1 MINLKPD
8 QTSFKSTEDLMFISH
23 DVSRTTG
30 HPYVNTG
37 CLYSSHWKQSELR
50 LRVGSVMRDKE
61 LGITRS
67 TSEVVVPHDVSSPSP
82 TPYWVVASD
91 SSERIG
97 DATGLENATMDQLF
111 TGLPHDDNKKATP
124 ANTSEANFFGILP
137 PRQTAA
143 TVAHSD
149 PEAIRK
155 WSPFPPIRFAVEF
168 WDVDCLKEKTRMHS
182 HTIWYAGSLY
192 NAYVQVIRKKGVQL
206 GVYLHR
212 QSHIDPLPS
221 FSIPSPKRSELPRT
235 PSFRPHS
242 SSFSN
247 AMQPAD
253 PYGVPLTASAS
264 TLTLS
269 GTRSITP
276 VSTQPGSSTPNSP
289 TPGNR
294 NTSPVNHP
302 TQPYRDP
309 RSAISAYFSISC
321 ASATGAS
328 ITSFSSGP
336 DTFAISQSWGWK
348 SSTLRTEEYLELGDD
363 GQPIQAGLIDVG
375 AGPLVSLRATI
386 VIGII

>member
-1 MINLKPD
+1 ML
-8 QTSFKSTEDLMFISH
+8 ISH
-23 DVSRTTG
+23 DISPATG
-30 HPYVNTG
+30 RPYVSLTR
-37 CLYSSHWKQSELR
+37 LHSSHWKQSELR
-50 LRVGSVMRDKE
+50 LKVGSVMRDKE
-61 LGITRS
+61 LGITHS
-67 TSEVVVPHDVSSPSP
+67 TPEIAVLPDVPSSSP
-82 TPYWVVASD
+82 TPYWAVVPD

-124 ANTSEANFFGILP
+124 ANTSEANFFGIFP
-137 PRQTAA
+137 PPQNAA
-143 TVAHSD
+143 TVAKSD
-149 PEAIRK
+149 PESSRR
-155 WSPFPPIRFAVEF
+155 WSPFPPARFAVEF

-192 NAYVQVIRKKGVQL
+192 NAYVQVIRKKGLQL

-221 FSIPSPKRSELPRT
+221 FSVPSSRRSEFPRT

-242 SSFSN
+242 SSLSS
-247 AMQPAD
+247 AIQPTE
-253 PYGVPLTASAS
+253 PYRFPTPPSAS
-264 TLTLS
+264 TLTL
-269 GTRSITP
+269 GGVRSTTP
-276 VSTQPGSSTPNSP
+276 ISPRPGSPTPNSP
-289 TPGNR
+289 PPGNR
-294 NTSPVNHP
+294 SASPVNHP

-328 ITSFSSGP
+328 VTRFSSGP

-348 SSTLRTEEYLELGDD
+348 SSTLRTEEFLELGED
-363 GQPIQAGLIDVG
+363 GQPIPIGLFNVG
-375 AGPLVSLRATI
+375 AGKLASLRATI

>member
-1 MINLKPD
+1 
-8 QTSFKSTEDLMFISH
+8 
-23 DVSRTTG
+23 
-30 HPYVNTG
+30 
-37 CLYSSHWKQSELR
+37 
-50 LRVGSVMRDKE
+50 
-61 LGITRS
+61 
-67 TSEVVVPHDVSSPSP
+67 
-82 TPYWVVASD
+82 
-91 SSERIG
+91 
-97 DATGLENATMDQLF
+97 
-111 TGLPHDDNKKATP
+111 
-124 ANTSEANFFGILP
+124 
-137 PRQTAA
+137 
-143 TVAHSD
+143 
-149 PEAIRK
+149 
-155 WSPFPPIRFAVEF
+155 
-168 WDVDCLKEKTRMHS
+168 MHS

-221 FSIPSPKRSELPRT
+221 FSIPSPRRSELPRT

-247 AMQPAD
+247 AMQPMD
-253 PYGVPLTASAS
+253 PYSMPTPASAS
-264 TLTLS
+264 TLTL
-269 GTRSITP
+269 GGVRSITP
-276 VSTQPGSSTPNSP
+276 VSTQPGSPTPNSP

-302 TQPYRDP
+302 AQPYRDP
-309 RSAISAYFSISC
+309 RPAISAYFSISC

-363 GQPIQAGLIDVG
+363 GQPIHGLVDGGV
-375 AGPLVSLRATI
+375 GPLVSLRATI

>member
-1 MINLKPD
+1 ML
-8 QTSFKSTEDLMFISH
+8 ISH
-23 DVSRTTG
+23 DVSHATG
-30 HPYVNTG
+30 RPYVSTNRLHT
-37 CLYSSHWKQSELR
+37 SHWKQSELR
-50 LRVGSVMRDKE
+50 LKVGSAMRDKE
-61 LGITRS
+61 LGVTRL
-67 TSEVVVPHDVSSPSP
+67 TSGVVVSSDAASPSP
-82 TPYWVVASD
+82 TPYWVVDSD

-111 TGLPHDDNKKATP
+111 TGLPHDDIKKAIP

-137 PRQTAA
+137 PLQNAA
-143 TVAHSD
+143 TVAHFD
-149 PEAIRK
+149 PESRRR

-192 NAYVQVIRKKGVQL
+192 NAYVQVIRKKGIQL

-221 FSIPSPKRSELPRT
+221 FSVPSPRRSEFPRT

-242 SSFSN
+242 NSFGN
-247 AMQPAD
+247 PTLCTD
-253 PYGVPLTASAS
+253 PYRIPTPASAS
-264 TLTLS
+264 TLTL
-269 GTRSITP
+269 GGVRSNTP
-276 VSTQPGSSTPNSP
+276 VSVQPGSPTSNSP
-289 TPGNR
+289 PSGNR
-294 NTSPVNHP
+294 TTSPANHP

-328 ITSFSSGP
+328 VTRFSSGP
-336 DTFAISQSWGWK
+336 DNFAISQSWGWK
-348 SSTLRTEEYLELGDD
+348 SSTLRTEEFLELGDD
-363 GQPIQAGLIDVG
+363 GQPIPTSLTDVSAGK
-375 AGPLVSLRATI
+375 LVSLRATI

>member
-1 MINLKPD
+1 ML
-8 QTSFKSTEDLMFISH
+8 ISH
-23 DVSRTTG
+23 DVSPTTG
-30 HPYVNTG
+30 HPYVSTNR
-37 CLYSSHWKQSELR
+37 LHDSHWKQSELR
-50 LRVGSVMRDKE
+50 LKVGSAIRDKE

-67 TSEVVVPHDVSSPSP
+67 TSEVALPPDAAFVPQ
-82 TPYWVVASD
+82 TPCWVVASD

-124 ANTSEANFFGILP
+124 AKTSETNFFGVLP
-137 PRQTAA
+137 PPQNAA
-143 TVAHSD
+143 TITHFD
-149 PEAIRK
+149 PESRRR
-155 WSPFPPIRFAVEF
+155 WSSFPPIRFAVEF

-212 QSHIDPLPS
+212 QSHIDPLPP
-221 FSIPSPKRSELPRT
+221 FSVPSPRRSELPRT
-235 PSFRPHS
+235 PSFLPHS
-242 SSFSN
+242 NSFSDSTEST
-247 AMQPAD
+247 D
-253 PYGVPLTASAS
+253 PYRVPITASTS
-264 TLTLS
+264 TLTL
-269 GTRSITP
+269 GGARSTTP
-276 VSTQPGSSTPNSP
+276 VFVQPGSPTSSSP

-294 NTSPVNHP
+294 TTSPVNQP

-328 ITSFSSGP
+328 VTRFSSGP

-348 SSTLRTEEYLELGDD
+348 SSTLRTEEFLELGDD
-363 GQPIQAGLIDVG
+363 GQPISIGLVDAG
-375 AGPLVSLRATI
+375 AGKLVSLRATI

>member
-1 MINLKPD
+1 
-8 QTSFKSTEDLMFISH
+8 MFISTE
-23 DVSRTTG
+23 VSRTTG
-30 HPYVNTG
+30 RPYVNAS
-37 CLYSSHWKQSELR
+37 CLHSSHWKQSELR
-50 LRVGSVMRDKE
+50 LKVGSAMRDKE
-61 LGITRS
+61 LGITRP
-67 TSEVVVPHDVSSPSP
+67 TPEVAVLPDVASPSP
-82 TPYWVVASD
+82 TPYWAVTSD

-111 TGLPHDDNKKATP
+111 TGLPQEDCKKAIP

-137 PRQTAA
+137 PRQNAA
-143 TVAHSD
+143 TVVHFD
-149 PEAIRK
+149 PESRRK

-182 HTIWYAGSLY
+182 HTVWYAGSLY

-221 FSIPSPKRSELPRT
+221 FSVPSPRRLELPGS
-235 PSFRPHS
+235 PSFHPNPN
-242 SSFSN
+242 SFNSYV
-247 AMQPAD
+247 QSTD
-253 PYGVPLTASAS
+253 PYTIPTTASAS
-264 TLTLS
+264 TLTL
-269 GTRSITP
+269 GGAWCTTP
-276 VSTQPGSSTPNSP
+276 VFAQSVSPTPNSP
-289 TPGNR
+289 TSGIR
-294 NTSPVNHP
+294 TTSPVNHP

-328 ITSFSSGP
+328 ITRFSSGP

-348 SSTLRTEEYLELGDD
+348 SSTLRTEEFLELGDD
-363 GQPIQAGLIDVG
+363 GQPIPLGLANVG
-375 AGPLVSLRATI
+375 AGKLVSLRATI